1 MAVIGGAGVPTLP
14 QLTIT
19 QSQTWV
25 PPQDGN
31 ICVHLVGAGGGGLGT
46 YANGRGGGG
55 GAYGKVPILA
65 VTTAGS
71 FTLVVSAGGAG
82 GTNTSASNG
91 IVSGGSGG
99 VSSIAG
105 TGLTGTK
112 TAGGG
117 VGASASANGAG
128 GTISGSGESWAGYTG
143 GLGNS
148 GGGGVGI
155 YGTGAAGTIMK
166 SDASAGG
173 LGMSGFGYICGG
185 SHVQSGNNGEAA
197 QNFVTIFTDRVFP
210 STAGDLCGG
219 GSVVG
224 NASNTIIMGGNGGIG
239 GGGGFCT
246 NAAAYSRAIGGRGG
260 DGIILI
266 QYLP

>member
-82 GTNTSASNG
+82 GVNTNAGIGSA
-91 IVSGGSGG
+91 GSGG

-117 VGASASANGAG
+117 AGATLSANGAG

-148 GGGGVGI
+148 GGGAVGI

-166 SDASAGG
+166 TDASAGG
-173 LGMSGFGYICGG
+173 MGMSGFGYICGG
-185 SHVQSGNNGEAA
+185 SDIQSGNTGDA
-197 QNFVTIFTDRVFP
+197 QQGSVTTFTDRVFP

-219 GSVVG
+219 GSIVG
-224 NASNTIIMGGNGGIG
+224 SNANLTIYGGDGGIG

-246 NAAAYSRAIGGRGG
+246 NAAAYGRAVGGRGG